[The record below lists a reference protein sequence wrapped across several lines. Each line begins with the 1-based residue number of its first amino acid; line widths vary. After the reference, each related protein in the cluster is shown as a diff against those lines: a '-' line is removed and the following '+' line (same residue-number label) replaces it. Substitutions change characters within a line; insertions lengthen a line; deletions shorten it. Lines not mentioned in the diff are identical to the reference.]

1 MPRYPN
7 FVAAGTVAQRAA
19 LAAELGLRSA
29 CSLLSSHRCQALSRA
44 GHLAEIQALRHGNY
58 RPDVRALATAQLG
71 AASAAKLPG
80 VAGHPAESRAAWDR
94 MVSAVKSHA
103 EATSN
108 ELMSV
113 LGLAA
118 TGRSA
123 PLSSFASP
131 ADAYA
136 VAAQLLAAVP
146 KTTSESVER
155 QKHSILSQLPGP
167 TVR

>member
-7 FVAAGTVAQRAA
+7 LVAAGTAAQRAA

-29 CSLLSSHRCQALSRA
+29 CSLLSSHRSQALSRA
-44 GHLAEIQALRHGNY
+44 GHLAEIQGLRHGNY

-71 AASAAKLPG
+71 AASAAKLPR

-94 MVSAVKSHA
+94 MVS
-103 EATSN
+103 
-108 ELMSV
+108 SV

-155 QKHSILSQLPGP
+155 QKHSILSPLPGP